1 MGFHEMASSLASNTF
16 TVADI
21 RAPSGPTYDATRLV
35 SVVDMPQNVRRWYI
49 GEQQQ
54 KRVIIVRKLSFSVTY
69 MATEH
74 R

>member
-35 SVVDMPQNVRRWYI
+35 SVVDMPQNVRRWFI

-54 KRVIIVRKLSFSVTY
+54 KRVRKLSFSATY